1 LLLKLEPKHKS
12 APAVQP
18 FHDFLHV
25 SNKTNNLNPE
35 TLAIAPPI
43 EEHTDFSGEMKVCGQ
58 G

>member
-1 LLLKLEPKHKS
+1 MNP
-12 APAVQP
+12 APMDTLAV
-18 FHDFLHV
+18 LA

-35 TLAIAPPI
+35 TLAITPPI

>member
-1 LLLKLEPKHKS
+1 MDTL
-12 APAVQP
+12 AV
-18 FHDFLHV
+18 LA
-25 SNKTNNLNPE
+25 SNKTNNLNPG